1 MERARATILG
11 MARASSSEREYF
23 ARVAREN
30 RELRD
35 ERAPASLAE
44 MFDRLAQIR
53 RSVGTLARPGVA
65 EAGDGDLAGHLA
77 FLERVR
83 AVERR
88 GARRP

>member
-1 MERARATILG
+1 ME
-11 MARASSSEREYF
+11 RASSSEREYF
-23 ARVAREN
+23 ARIARQN
-30 RELRD
+30 RELGD
-35 ERAPASLAE
+35 ERPPASLAE
-44 MFDRLAQIR
+44 MFDRLEQIR
-53 RSVGTLARPGVA
+53 RSAGALARPGVS